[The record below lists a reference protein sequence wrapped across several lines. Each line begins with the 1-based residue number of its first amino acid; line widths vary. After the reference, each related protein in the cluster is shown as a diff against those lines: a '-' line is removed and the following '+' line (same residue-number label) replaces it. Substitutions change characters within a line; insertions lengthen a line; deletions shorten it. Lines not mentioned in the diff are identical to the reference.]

1 MTNTQPRDKELA
13 KSAAEAPPFPVMQKA
28 TEDAGSTL
36 VEYCDDNSGVM
47 KAIRTKMNYVTADT
61 KEINVYRDVSGCDS
75 KYVGAKWDPVN
86 VRLQNARLF
95 PQPIT
100 LRQHG
105 YELIPDAVVEE
116 NKDEPIDFTDTQ
128 QVVRQY
134 YPQCEA
140 LLERVLLG
148 EGGGNNKVRL
158 CTIKAFDHNIRIS
171 SSTWGKDLKGTQSSA
186 KAQLPLGM
194 VHGDYTDISAP
205 ERLRHLSKPPKAND
219 VLREYLEET
228 NQPCLLDP
236 QLVQEA
242 TDDGESTKS
251 NRRRRFALINIW
263 RNIDRNNPVEEFPLA
278 CMDSSTFSKNEL
290 CTLKIHYED
299 RIGRNFFCSHAP
311 QHDWAYFPQMTYNEA
326 LLIKQWDSHGSQ
338 FSKKEKNNDDEEYC
352 STFSIHSSFMDPLTT
367 TKEEGGMVI
376 PLRQSIEV
384 RCAIIYE
391 TEEEENNE

>member
-1 MTNTQPRDKELA
+1 
-13 KSAAEAPPFPVMQKA
+13 
-28 TEDAGSTL
+28 
-36 VEYCDDNSGVM
+36 
-47 KAIRTKMNYVTADT
+47 
-61 KEINVYRDVSGCDS
+61 
-75 KYVGAKWDPVN
+75 
-86 VRLQNARLF
+86 
-95 PQPIT
+95 
-100 LRQHG
+100 
-105 YELIPDAVVEE
+105 
-116 NKDEPIDFTDTQ
+116 
-128 QVVRQY
+128 
-134 YPQCEA
+134 
-140 LLERVLLG
+140 
-148 EGGGNNKVRL
+148 
-158 CTIKAFDHNIRIS
+158 
-171 SSTWGKDLKGTQSSA
+171 
-186 KAQLPLGM
+186 M

-205 ERLRHLSKPPKAND
+205 ERSRHLSKPPKAND

-242 TDDGESTKS
+242 TDDGDSTKP

-326 LLIKQWDSHGSQ
+326 LLIKQWDSNGSQ
-338 FSKKEKNNDDEEYC
+338 FSKKEKNNDEEEYC

-376 PLRQSIEV
+376 PPRQSIEV

-391 TEEEENNE
+391 TEEENNAQ